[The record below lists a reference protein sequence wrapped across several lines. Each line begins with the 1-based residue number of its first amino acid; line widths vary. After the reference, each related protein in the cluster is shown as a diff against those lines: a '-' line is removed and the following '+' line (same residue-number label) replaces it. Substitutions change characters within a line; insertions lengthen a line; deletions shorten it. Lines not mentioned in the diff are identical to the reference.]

1 MDPVEAEQYE
11 IGSTMNLLGYTST
24 SKDFDTALKF
34 SYMDLKSDKV
44 PVVFKIEFRGSQGL
58 FQLTH
63 GCTAYPEEQE
73 VLVQDGLTY
82 RVVDN
87 SDQSDPVTNKKY
99 RQITLSYPAN

>member
-1 MDPVEAEQYE
+1 MDPVEADQYE

-24 SKDFDTALKF
+24 SKDFDTALNF
-34 SYMDLKSDKV
+34 SFQDLKSDKV

-73 VLVQDGLTY
+73 VLV
-82 RVVDN
+82 
-87 SDQSDPVTNKKY
+87 
-99 RQITLSYPAN
+99 